1 MSKKNILSKKILV
14 PYCGMRSTPPNKR
27 IRGTSEQCLKAGQVR
42 YYGRMAVENSINQ
55 FLAEKKKL
63 ANEKAKIRRKTAN
76 EKKRDA
82 AIKIKQANDAV
93 KQANKAEKEAKTAE
107 KEAKK
112 PRGRPRGRPKEKG
125 ILKPKGR
132 PRGRPKKVTF
142 KNDLDDNKAIG
153 NTNITPADI
162 RKALTAAAKK

>member
-1 MSKKNILSKKILV
+1 MSKKNIVLV

-63 ANEKAKIRRKTAN
+63 ANEKAKMKRQEAKKKVDDAN
-76 EKKRDA
+76 K
-82 AIKIKQANDAV
+82 KIKQANVAV
-93 KQANKAEKEAKTAE
+93 

-112 PRGRPRGRPKEKG
+112 AKQES
-125 ILKPKGR
+125 
-132 PRGRPKKVTF
+132 KK
-142 KNDLDDNKAIG
+142 AEQE
-153 NTNITPADI
+153 
-162 RKALTAAAKK
+162 AKKTTAKKTTANNKIKRRRATTSTKKIKPINQNINDIIKQLST